1 MHTITKRQS
10 EHQNEWDLYIKDSFI
25 GSVEVVFL
33 TNTSRTCVGSVA
45 VMTTDGQCLEYSYD
59 GETTRKITSIAQ
71 FIAAAQ
77 EAFGDHELQ
86 LMDEEEEKEEREFD
100 NLVLIRDVTDENA
113 ERLAAHMGIEVA
125 GVTPADKAGNLRDYL
140 RAEKEKMAL
149 IPMYDLVRRSKFK
162 SMMVTAEK
170 F

>member
-10 EHQNEWDLYIKDSFI
+10 EHQNEWDLFIKDSFI

-45 VMTTDGQCLEYSYD
+45 VMTVDGQCLEYSYD
-59 GETTRKITSIAQ
+59 GEEARKIMSIAQ
-71 FIAAAQ
+71 FIANAQ
-77 EAFGDHELQ
+77 TVFGDYELR
-86 LMDEEEEKEEREFD
+86 LAETEEEKEEREFD

-113 ERLAAHMGIEVA
+113 ERLAAHMGVA
-125 GVTPADKAGNLRDYL
+125 VYGKTSSEMAENLRDYL
-140 RAEKEKMAL
+140 RAEKEKMAA